1 MSESADARS
10 LKIKALVEEMKLYN
24 NPQELEDL
32 KKEIKK
38 NVPFTMRGYFM
49 AYLYRT
55 SRFFSN
61 PAKEAKPKTER
72 EPRPEMADA
81 QALYINVGKQS
92 RSSAKDLARFIVE
105 TANIDDSSILSIAFK
120 QNYSFVYVPKAQAQA
135 VIDAVN
141 GQSFKNRKVKIN
153 YSKEKDE
160 N

>member
-1 MSESADARS
+1 MSEAADSRS

-38 NVPFTMRGYFM
+38 NVPFSMRGYFM

-55 SRFFSN
+55 SKFYTA
-61 PAKEAKPKTER
+61 PAGEAKSKVAR
-72 EPRPEMADA
+72 ESRPELADA
-81 QALYINVGKQS
+81 QSLYINVGKQS
-92 RSSAKDLARFIVE
+92 HCSPKDLAKFVSE
-105 TANIDDSSILSIAFK
+105 TAKIDNSSILSIAFK
-120 QNYSFVYVPKAQAQA
+120 QSYSFVYVPKKQAQA

-141 GQSFKNRKVKIN
+141 GQSFKGRKVKIN